1 MRSGEEAAGPD
12 MASDEAERRL
22 RPTLEDKVAFLR
34 RPESY
39 PEKPLK
45 VEPRETHM
53 SWVFLTDA
61 HAYKLKKPVRTDFLD
76 FSTLEARRRDCEAE
90 LRLNRRLAPDVYLG
104 AVALTMSPDGILG
117 LGGEGEI
124 VDWLVRMRRLPP
136 ARMLDRLIAD
146 GSLLDEE
153 IHAIGTCLGRFY
165 LDLPPADLT
174 AHDYLTRFARDVH
187 GNFRALIKPKY
198 QMPREVVRDVSTAQ
212 LAFLR
217 TRIEMF
223 RRRVRQGRIV
233 EGHGDL
239 RPEHICVGARP
250 VMIDCLEFNRAFRL
264 VDPLEELGFLAMECE
279 FLGAPRLGLPLVE
292 AYSEVTRDPAPLAL
306 IDFYKA
312 YRACLRAKLSLWHI
326 ADPAASDSERW
337 RDKALRYLCL
347 AEIYARTLN
356 ERIKITRA
364 AS

>member
-1 MRSGEEAAGPD
+1 MSEHSRGRGV
-12 MASDEAERRL
+12 
-22 RPTLEDKVAFLR
+22 TLDDKVAFLR

-39 PEKPLK
+39 PEKPLS

-104 AVALTMSPDGILG
+104 TIAMTLSPDGALR
-117 LGGEGEI
+117 LGGEGEV
-124 VDWLVRMRRLPP
+124 VDWLVRMSRLPP

-153 IHAIGTCLGRFY
+153 IHAIGIRLGRFY
-165 LDLPPADLT
+165 RDLPPVGLT
-174 AHDYLTRFARDVH
+174 ANDYLTRFADDVH

-198 QMPREVVRDVSTAQ
+198 AMPREVVRHVSTAQ

-217 TRIEMF
+217 VRIEHF
-223 RRRVRQGRIV
+223 RRRVREDRII

-239 RPEHICVGARP
+239 RPEHICVGAPP

-264 VDPLEELGFLAMECE
+264 IDPLDELGFLAMECE
-279 FLGAPRLGLPLVE
+279 FLGAPWVGPLLVE
-292 AYSEVTRDPAPLAL
+292 AYSEVTGDPAPEEL
-306 IDFYKA
+306 IKFYQA

-326 ADPAASDSERW
+326 TDPEAPDAARW

-347 AEIYARTLN
+347 AEVYAQALSDRVG
-356 ERIKITRA
+356 ITRA

>member
-1 MRSGEEAAGPD
+1 MAARAGD
-12 MASDEAERRL
+12 RRTQ
-22 RPTLEDKVAFLR
+22 PTLQDKIAFLR

-39 PEKPLK
+39 PERPRS

-90 LRLNRRLAPDVYLG
+90 LRLNRRLAPKIYLG
-104 AVALTMSPDGILG
+104 IVALTLSPDGMLR
-117 LGGEGEI
+117 LRGEGEI

-136 ARMLDRLIAD
+136 VRMLDRLIAD

-165 LDLPPADLT
+165 RELPPAGVT
-174 AHDYLTRFARDVH
+174 AHDYLTRFARDLH
-187 GNFRALIKPKY
+187 GNFRALAKPKY
-198 QMPREVVRDVSTAQ
+198 RMPQELLRRVSTAQ

-217 TRIEMF
+217 THIELF
-223 RRRVRQGRIV
+223 RGRVREGRIV

-239 RPEHICVGARP
+239 RPEHICVGAPP
-250 VMIDCLEFNRAFRL
+250 VFIDCLEFNRAFRL
-264 VDPLEELGFLAMECE
+264 IDPLEELGFLAMECE
-279 FLGAPRLGLPLVE
+279 FLGAPEVGPVLIE
-292 AYSEVTRDPAPLAL
+292 AYGGATGDRAPEEL

-326 ADPAASDSERW
+326 TDPEAPGAARW

-347 AEIYARTLN
+347 SEIFARALN
-356 ERIKITRA
+356 HRIWITRA